1 MLRIL
6 LKLSELL
13 FKGNDVDRWEKG
25 SKAWPEFLGS
35 IKLKNLKKISN
46 KARFPPIGTLSAE
59 VL

>member
-35 IKLKNLKKISN
+35 IKLKNLKNISN
-46 KARFPPIGTLSAE
+46 KARFPTIGT
-59 VL
+59 